1 MTTRKGYNRQP
12 RSRISS
18 EDHERYE
25 RIRAAQ
31 LERDEQLATAAG
43 DRSGDRYKMTRTGAN
58 GRRSKLENK
67 RSQVK
72 GRA

>member
-1 MTTRKGYNRQP
+1 MTTRKGYDRAP

-18 EDHERYE
+18 EDQQRYE
-25 RIRAAQ
+25 RIRTAQ
-31 LERDEQLATAAG
+31 LERDEQLASAAG
-43 DRSGDRYKMTRTGAN
+43 DRSGDRYKMNRSSGN